1 MKFYI
6 LCDIEGVASLT
17 CWDEARSANACYAP
31 MAREMALEAAAA
43 ARGLFSGGADEVVI
57 EDMHGDGC
65 NIDCALL
72 PRDARLLRGI
82 THDIV
87 GLTGIFDESYD
98 GMLMVGFHDAAS
110 APGNPTSHTMVSSR
124 IFRLTVNGALWG
136 EFEMY
141 AHAAAYRGVPTLFA
155 SGDEGM
161 CAAAARTVPGLLTVP
176 TKSGHGYGV
185 LTKTPELVCEEIEG
199 MMAEAVAAEGMM
211 AEAGAAEKPAAPP
224 VLPDHFHVEVTY
236 IHHYDAYG
244 CSHYP
249 GASLISP
256 TTLAFDADDY
266 GDVLRFFYFV
276 I

>member
-6 LCDIEGVASLT
+6 LCDIEGVASLA

-98 GMLMVGFHDAAS
+98 GVLMVGFHDAAS

-161 CAAAARTVPGLLTVP
+161 CAAAVRTVPGR
-176 TKSGHGYGV
+176 
-185 LTKTPELVCEEIEG
+185 
-199 MMAEAVAAEGMM
+199 
-211 AEAGAAEKPAAPP
+211 
-224 VLPDHFHVEVTY
+224 
-236 IHHYDAYG
+236 
-244 CSHYP
+244 P
-249 GASLISP
+249 G
-256 TTLAFDADDY
+256 TRQQRY
-266 GDVLRFFYFV
+266 QR
-276 I
+276 

>member
-1 MKFYI
+1 MKFYV

-43 ARGLFSGGADEVVI
+43 ARGLFSGGADGVVI

-98 GMLMVGFHDAAS
+98 GVLMVGFHDAAS

-161 CAAAARTVPGLLTVP
+161 CAAAVRTVPGMLTVP
-176 TKSGHGYGV
+176 TKSGHGYGA
-185 LTKTPELVCEEIEG
+185 LTKTPELVFEEIAG
-199 MMAEAVAAEGMM
+199 MMAEAVAA
-211 AEAGAAEKPAAPP
+211 AKTAAPP
-224 VLPDHFHVEVTY
+224 VLPDHFHV
-236 IHHYDAYG
+236 
-244 CSHYP
+244 
-249 GASLISP
+249 
-256 TTLAFDADDY
+256 
-266 GDVLRFFYFV
+266 
-276 I
+276 